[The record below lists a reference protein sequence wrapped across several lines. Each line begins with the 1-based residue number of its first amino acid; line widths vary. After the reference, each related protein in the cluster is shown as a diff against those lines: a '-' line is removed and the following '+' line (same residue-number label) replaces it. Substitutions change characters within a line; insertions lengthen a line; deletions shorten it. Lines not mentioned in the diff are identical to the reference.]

1 MTVKKRIRLCR
12 LAEKIRNDKNG
23 YAARIGLSFSLSRK
37 HPSTIGT
44 CTNLLIFKGG
54 TENG

>member
-44 CTNLLIFKGG
+44 CTKPLIFKGG